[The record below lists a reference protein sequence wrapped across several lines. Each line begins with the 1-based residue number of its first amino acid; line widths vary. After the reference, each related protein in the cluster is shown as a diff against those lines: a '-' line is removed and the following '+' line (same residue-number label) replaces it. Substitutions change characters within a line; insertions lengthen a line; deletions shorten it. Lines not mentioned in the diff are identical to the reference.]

1 MASQY
6 SVPLSGNRAQ
16 GLIGTRRRRYK
27 EEIVM
32 KLKFS
37 TYTAIVGLLAA
48 LAIPA
53 RLSAQ
58 KQTTDFRRYKLI
70 DVGTF
75 GGPESNTILAVNAG
89 PIISRRG
96 TTVGTSAT
104 SVPTSKHSHP
114 FVCGGVDGA
123 VPFVFHGF
131 KWHDGAVTDLGA
143 LPPVAH
149 NCSEAQGVN
158 QKEEIALNS
167 ENGIVD
173 PLTGIDETRG
183 VRWKDGKIEDLGTFG
198 GNNSLAN
205 QINGR
210 GQIAG
215 AASNTTPDPFSIYYL
230 FLNSSNGTQTRAFLW
245 ENGNKRDL
253 GTLGSGN
260 DAIATFVNE
269 RGEVAG
275 SSYTDAS
282 PNPTTGFPTLDPFL
296 WTEDKGMID
305 LGTLGGTV
313 GGPNALNNRGQV
325 IGSSNLAGD
334 QISDPFLWNDG
345 NLIDLFTASGGVI
358 VAANAIND
366 AGEMVGLECL
376 PSGACDAYLW
386 KNGTITDL
394 GVLPGDCCSVAFAI
408 NARGQVVGQSFTR
421 AFLWENGSMIDLNSL
436 IPSNSNLQLL
446 EAQAINDRGEI
457 AGDAFPPGC
466 IVDDQ
471 CVHAF
476 VLIPV
481 CADGT
486 EGCADAPLDPAVVAQ
501 SRVTPGTAA
510 KTMTPE
516 ELATFKARIMR
527 TTGRNRGFGLWRR
540 K

>member
-1 MASQY
+1 MKSRRFTFITAMTLFTAMA
-6 SVPLSGNRAQ
+6 VLVRMAAQ
-16 GLIGTRRRRYK
+16 GQMTH
-27 EEIVM
+27 
-32 KLKFS
+32 
-37 TYTAIVGLLAA
+37 
-48 LAIPA
+48 
-53 RLSAQ
+53 
-58 KQTTDFRRYKLI
+58 FRHYKLVDI
-70 DVGTF
+70 GTF

-89 PIISRRG
+89 PIISQRG

-114 FVCGGVDGA
+114 FVCGGVDGV

-158 QKEEIALNS
+158 QREEIALNS
-167 ENGIVD
+167 ENGIID
-173 PLTGIDETRG
+173 PLTGIDEIRG
-183 VRWKDGKIEDLGTFG
+183 IRWKDGKIEDLGTFG

-215 AASNTTPDPFSIYYL
+215 AASNTNPDPFSIYYFL
-230 FLNSSNGTQTRAFLW
+230 FLGSSNGTQTRAFLW
-245 ENGNKRDL
+245 ENGHKRDL

-260 DAIATFVNE
+260 DAMATFVNE

-296 WTEDKGMID
+296 WTKDKGMID
-305 LGTLGGTV
+305 LGTLGGTL
-313 GGPNALNNRGQV
+313 GGPNALNNRDQV

-334 QISDPFLWNDG
+334 QITDPFLWDDG
-345 NLIDLFTASGGVI
+345 NLIDLFTQSGGVI

-366 AGEMVGLECL
+366 AGEIVGVECL
-376 PSGACDAYLW
+376 PSGVCDAYLW

-394 GVLPGDCCSVAFAI
+394 GVLPGDSFSQAFAI

-421 AFLWENGSMIDLNSL
+421 AFLWENGSMVDLNSL
-436 IPSNSNLQLL
+436 IPSNSNLHLL

-466 IVDDQ
+466 NVDDQ

-486 EGCADAPLDPAVVAQ
+486 EGCADAPLDPAVVAR
-501 SRVTPGTAA
+501 SRAASGTAP
-510 KTMTPE
+510 KTMTAE
-516 ELATFKARIMR
+516 ELAKFKERIARMA
-527 TTGRNRGFGLWRR
+527 GRYRGLNLA